1 MANTFRRTE
10 NKYLLEPDQW
20 RPMLTLLR
28 ENMQSDA
35 FDDGDGYNV
44 CNIYY
49 DNANNT
55 LIRASVS
62 KPLYKEKLRVRSY
75 GVPDDGSKVY
85 VEVKKKTKGVVSKRR
100 ISMRLRD
107 VEPFLICGVIPPDL
121 TEASLQIAK
130 ELLYMQSIYRAVPK
144 LYLAYR
150 RFAFTGIEDERLRV
164 TIDVDILTRRDD
176 LKLESGIYGE
186 SLIGDKAIMEVKF
199 IGQKPIWLTRAMYAL
214 GIRKT
219 SFSKYGTE
227 YAAFRRAQMEDH
239 SVKGPTG
246 DGDA

>member
-1 MANTFRRTE
+1 
-10 NKYLLEPDQW
+10 
-20 RPMLTLLR
+20 MLTLLR

-176 LKLESGIYGE
+176 LKLESGIYDALIVELGSGTGDNWWCVLYPPLCFTSADAGVE
-186 SLIGDKAIMEVKF
+186 YRSLIYDIIKKF
-199 IGQKPIWLTRAMYAL
+199 FA
-214 GIRKT
+214 
-219 SFSKYGTE
+219 
-227 YAAFRRAQMEDH
+227 
-239 SVKGPTG
+239 
-246 DGDA
+246 

>member
-35 FDDGDGYNV
+35 FDDGDGYSV

-121 TEASLQIAK
+121 TEASLTNS
-130 ELLYMQSIYRAVPK
+130 ERTSLYA
-144 LYLAYR
+144 
-150 RFAFTGIEDERLRV
+150 
-164 TIDVDILTRRDD
+164 VDIPCGAETVPRLQTFCVHRYR
-176 LKLESGIYGE
+176 G
-186 SLIGDKAIMEVKF
+186 
-199 IGQKPIWLTRAMYAL
+199 
-214 GIRKT
+214 
-219 SFSKYGTE
+219 
-227 YAAFRRAQMEDH
+227 
-239 SVKGPTG
+239 
-246 DGDA
+246 